1 MKKWKSL
8 STSKKVSL
16 IVSLVIW
23 LILLVFVILVLFAGN
38 IFGENSIFNQIL
50 GSDGNTFDLGKWFKD
65 NLTKIL
71 ATIFYI
77 AVFIGGSKL
86 IRFLLSL
93 LFTKNKK
100 AATIVKLLNSFIK
113 YLSVIILILIVL
125 GTWGVN
131 TSTLL
136 ASAGILALIVGLG
149 AQPLIADIIA
159 GLFIVFDDDYQV
171 GDIIV
176 LDDFRGTV
184 KEIGIRNTKITDS
197 CGNVKIVNNIKIVS
211 MINMSNNLSLALVDI
226 SIDYDEDLEKTEKLL
241 NDNFNSFKAKIPEI
255 KGKIEYLGVQEL
267 ADSSVNLRFIAECD
281 EEDKF
286 HVMRALNREMYLLMK
301 KNNIN
306 IPFNQLV
313 ISKRDNTK

>member
-197 CGNVKIVNNIKIVS
+197 CGNVKIVNNIKIAS

-241 NDNFNSFKAKIPEI
+241 NDNFNFFKAKIPEI
-255 KGKIEYLGVQEL
+255 KGKIEY
-267 ADSSVNLRFIAECD
+267 
-281 EEDKF
+281 
-286 HVMRALNREMYLLMK
+286 
-301 KNNIN
+301 
-306 IPFNQLV
+306 
-313 ISKRDNTK
+313 